1 MRLNGRVAIVT
12 GAGSGLGKATAEL
25 FAAEG
30 AKVVVADRDEQRA
43 RSVAESIYGDAMA
56 VEVDVTQRDAVGAM
70 VETARARFG
79 PIEILINNAG
89 IAHIA
94 PFLEIGP
101 QDWERMLAVHLTG
114 TFLCSQ
120 AVLPDMLQA
129 KWGRIVNTSSVAG
142 MVGGPLNAHY
152 AAAKAAI
159 IGLTRSLAL
168 EVARSGITVN
178 AVAPGLIDNVLS
190 AVSGEAPP
198 STIPGQI
205 PKEHA
210 GRLVEYFT
218 ALTPMR
224 RAGEPLDIAHAHLFL
239 ASAEAGFVT
248 GQVLSPNGG
257 FVF

>member
-1 MRLNGRVAIVT
+1 MT
-12 GAGSGLGKATAEL
+12 GAGSGLGRATAEL

-30 AKVVVADRDEQRA
+30 ARVVVADNDEGRA
-43 RSVAESIYGDAMA
+43 GAVAAAIEAVAGREAMA
-56 VEVDVTQRDAVGAM
+56 FAVDVTRRDAVQAM
-70 VETARARFG
+70 VEATRRRFG
-79 PIEILINNAG
+79 AVEILINNAG

-94 PFLEIGP
+94 PFLEISP
-101 QDWERMLAVHLTG
+101 QDWARMIAVHLTG

-120 AVLPDMLQA
+120 AVLPDMVKA

-168 EVARSGITVN
+168 EFARSGVTVN
-178 AVAPGLIDNVLS
+178 AVAPGLIDNVLG
-190 AVSGEAPP
+190 AVSGDAPS

-218 ALTPMR
+218 GLTPMR
-224 RAGEPLDIAHAHLFL
+224 RPGRPIDIAYAHLFL
-239 ASAEAGFVT
+239 ASSEAEFVT
-248 GQVLSPNGG
+248 GQTLSPNGG
-257 FVF
+257 FVM

>member
-1 MRLNGRVAIVT
+1 MRLKGRVAIVT
-12 GAGSGLGKATAEL
+12 GAGTGLGRATAEL

-30 AKVVVADRDEQRA
+30 ARVVVADHDEERA
-43 RSVAESIYGDAMA
+43 KSVARGIDGEATA
-56 VEVDVTQRDAVGAM
+56 VRVDVTRRDAVRAM
-70 VETARARFG
+70 VDAARSRFG
-79 PIEILINNAG
+79 PVEILINSAG

-101 QDWERMLAVHLTG
+101 ADWERMLAVHLTG
-114 TFLCSQ
+114 TFVCSQ
-120 AVLPDMLQA
+120 AVLPDMLEA

-142 MVGGPLNAHY
+142 MVGGPLTAHY

-168 EVARSGITVN
+168 ELARTGITVN

-190 AVSGEAPP
+190 AVSGDAPP